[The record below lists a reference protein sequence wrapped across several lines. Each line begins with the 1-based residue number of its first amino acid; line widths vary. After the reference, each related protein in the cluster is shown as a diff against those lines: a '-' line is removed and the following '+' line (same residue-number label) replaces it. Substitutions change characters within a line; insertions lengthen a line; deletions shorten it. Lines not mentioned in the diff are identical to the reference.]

1 MYCALVWIVFIDGI
15 NDGFVI
21 TPFCHVPLAVEYCP
35 FLYGLLFV
43 IPRSSSLPLDGP
55 ECLQQRVGVKT
66 YVNGLN

>member
-15 NDGFVI
+15 NDDFVI
-21 TPFCHVPLAVEYCP
+21 TTFCHVPLAMEYCL
-35 FLYGLLFV
+35 FRYGLLFV

-66 YVNGLN
+66 YANGLN